1 MCKLVDS
8 VQENST
14 RVVLKCKISFWGVPT
29 ALLFLCVGAADWW
42 PAHGWVKP
50 VSPSSK
56 PHSRPHLSSF
66 HPYWVTRPPWVAES
80 KKTHQTVPKAWTGN
94 VKVII
99 GSAAEWRLHLTCWA
113 NQQQSNYKVE
123 VNSVVRHGSLGVAAP
138 ELLSLNVVSIGS
150 SALSI
155 HFLFP
160 PAPPRQWC

>member
-1 MCKLVDS
+1 MSTSYDVTFETRQDRAKKSWTCGRVHHHHHDWLITNNRQAMCKLVDS
-8 VQENST
+8 IQENST

-99 GSAAEWRLHLTCWA
+99 GSASDMLSKSATIQL
-113 NQQQSNYKVE
+113 QS
-123 VNSVVRHGSLGVAAP
+123 GS
-138 ELLSLNVVSIGS
+138 
-150 SALSI
+150 
-155 HFLFP
+155 
-160 PAPPRQWC
+160 